1 MHTCKHFI
9 VWLVLKFILR
19 PSSSAASASKKKADA
34 AAAAAAAAA
43 ASAAAAADGPKKKQ
57 QRSSISGFTAN
68 SSRKL
73 NEDPEV
79 SPLFMA
85 FLSSLFQTTTASD
98 WADAKCWKE
107 GRSIHSCYFCVDWLH
122 PSMCCY
128 GCLKFLSNWCRM
140 KRSSRFGSRKH
151 FSENSLLL
159 MVWTSLQISKSD
171 AQFFGLGCDLN
182 DMSAPLPHLS
192 HIRRMMKRQVLECGI
207 QVPLSPF

>member
-1 MHTCKHFI
+1 MRTCNHFI

-19 PSSSAASASKKKADA
+19 PSSSAASALKKKADA

-57 QRSSISGFTAN
+57 QRSSSSGFTSN

-79 SPLFMA
+79 FSLFMV
-85 FLSSLFQTTTASD
+85 FSSYLFQTNTVSD
-98 WADAKCWKE
+98 RAYAKCWKE
-107 GRSIHSCYFCVDWLH
+107 GRSMHSCYFCIDWLH
-122 PSMCCY
+122 PSMY
-128 GCLKFLSNWCRM
+128 GCLKFSSNWCRM

-159 MVWTSLQISKSD
+159 MVWTSLQT
-171 AQFFGLGCDLN
+171 
-182 DMSAPLPHLS
+182 
-192 HIRRMMKRQVLECGI
+192 
-207 QVPLSPF
+207 